1 MGYQFLGPS
10 YAAQLRDA
18 GFAICPLPYDAT
30 ASYGVGA
37 RNGPARIIEASQQLE
52 LFDEELETEPYE
64 AGIHTMPPVEMPIE
78 PHKAK
83 ELCQNKARELF
94 DQEKIP
100 IFIGGDHSIS
110 IGIIEAAS
118 NIFDRLTV
126 LQLDA
131 HTDMRDEYQGTRLSH
146 ACVARRAMERC
157 RVVQAAVRSSSK
169 EEWDLLKKMN
179 ALPITAALIKRGLK
193 GATDSILARI
203 ETENLYITIDVD
215 CLDPS
220 VMPATGTPEPGGLDW
235 YELTYIIR
243 EATKRHRIVGFDVVE
258 LAPIP
263 GLHYPEF
270 TCARLIYKVIGYIIH
285 ATGSMAR

>member
-1 MGYQFLGPS
+1 MGCQFLGPLYS
-10 YAAQLRDA
+10 AGFKDA
-18 GFAICPLPYDAT
+18 GFVICPIPYDAT

-52 LFDEELETEPYE
+52 LFDEELEIEPYQV
-64 AGIHTMPPVEMPIE
+64 GIHTIPPLETPIE
-78 PHKAK
+78 PQKAK
-83 ELCQNKARELF
+83 ELCQSKAKELF
-94 DQEKIP
+94 GQKKTP
-100 IFIGGDHSIS
+100 IFVGGDHSIS

-118 NIFDRLTV
+118 HIFDRLTV

-157 RVVQAAVRSSSK
+157 DVVQAAIRSSSK
-169 EEWDLLKKMN
+169 EEWEFLKKTN
-179 ALPITAALIKRGLK
+179 ALPITAALIKKDLK
-193 GATDSILARI
+193 NATQNILTRI
-203 ETENLYITIDVD
+203 NTKNLYITIDVD

-220 VMPATGTPEPGGLDW
+220 IMPATGTPEPGGLNW
-235 YELTYIIR
+235 YELTYIVR
-243 EATKRHRIVGFDVVE
+243 ETIKHHRIVGFDVVE

-270 TCARLIYKVIGYIIH
+270 TCARLIYKIIGYICE
-285 ATGSMAR
+285 ARSKAR